1 MVIRDRPPDVAVI
14 LIGTN
19 DLEFGVAHAQT
30 VRNTCMILDRISATA
45 PGARVVLHAVLPRS
59 DRYNTLVAPLNTAL
73 ARVCGERDIEFLDL
87 TVQFSGPDNRLEP
100 SLTDDGLHPN
110 GAGHQRWAELLR
122 EVLES

>member
-1 MVIRDRPPDVAVI
+1 MR
-14 LIGTN
+14 IG
-19 DLEFGVAHAQT
+19 L
-30 VRNTCMILDRISATA
+30 
-45 PGARVVLHAVLPRS
+45 PPRS
-59 DRYNTLVAPLNTAL
+59 THCVSSAASAVDKRQAL